1 MGYIEPIT
9 RRLVGE
15 VTQWDGNRGLAVSGD
30 REFVFERRHIGSI
43 PYVFKVGLRVEIFVD
58 YDETGAQHSFT
69 LNPVPQYGETWFEFC
84 GEEIL
89 LSAEQARRLRSRF
102 AAIALRWGLAAAA
115 SGLLWLGAN
124 SDWSVVSAVIL
135 QMATIA
141 AFMRCMDIFW
151 KSRQIYAE
159 NSVLAGI
166 TEQVLV
172 VSAAAVDWPSK
183 NRFCRLV
190 HQEGE
195 RHDGSAREALFAWDG
210 IRTLRT
216 EEKGG
221 KEILY
226 LDVLPESVYFSH
238 HAGAS
243 LGRQGWEE
251 CLIPLR
257 LDAFDGQDR
266 QRFLTLLAEKNGLQV
281 GG

>member
-183 NRFCRLV
+183 KTVFAGWFIRRESGTTVRRGKHCSLGTASARSAQKKKAVRKSCIWTFCRKV
-190 HQEGE
+190 FT
-195 RHDGSAREALFAWDG
+195 SAIMPAQAS
-210 IRTLRT
+210 
-216 EEKGG
+216 GG
-221 KEILY
+221 R
-226 LDVLPESVYFSH
+226 
-238 HAGAS
+238 G
-243 LGRQGWEE
+243 GRN
-251 CLIPLR
+251 
-257 LDAFDGQDR
+257 A
-266 QRFLTLLAEKNGLQV
+266 
-281 GG
+281 